1 MTAKEGVI
9 VLNDEKEELGGGD
22 PFDIFSLPVI
32 NTDYEKFI
40 DDYVEPFS
48 SITQDGPI
56 VFKWQTLGGE
66 KWDSSHMEVETTY
79 AIMKGVARPTGADD
93 VSVINSLPIT
103 HWDKIELQMNDKVV
117 TNSSSGNHAYHAYLM
132 QKSSYCKDVKKEI
145 LKRTE
150 CYFEDDPDHAGQYA
164 FRTDTE
170 TSKIIEDTYKQKH
183 NMFVKTGKDVVTR
196 SQLYLDLTQVMRYY
210 PSDIDYVLTLTRNPE
225 SFCLMTKS
233 ANAGS
238 YKIVIKKIRLIVLK
252 IIPSRHMIDRETH
265 FLNTL
270 KRKAY
275 IPYTHTVLTDRLLPA
290 NTMTYTF
297 RDVCG
302 TLPSLPKQLFVFM
315 VDHTAFAG
323 K

>member
-1 MTAKEGVI
+1 MSAKEGVI

-66 KWDSSHMEVETTY
+66 KWDSSHTEVETTY
-79 AIMKGVARPTGADD
+79 AIIKGASTRTTHTDD
-93 VSVINSLPIT
+93 VSVINSLPST

-164 FRTDTE
+164 FRTDTV
-170 TSKIIEDTYKQKH
+170 TNKIIEDAYKQKH

-210 PSDIDYVLTLTRNPE
+210 PTDMDYVLTLTRNPE
-225 SFCLMTKS
+225 AFCLMTDQ
-233 ANAGS
+233 ANAGQ
-238 YKIVIKKIRLIVLK
+238 YKIVIKRIRLIVRK
-252 IIPSRHMIDRETH
+252 IFPSNQVIDREAD
-265 FLNTL
+265 FFNSY
-270 KRKAY
+270 RKAY
-275 IPYTHTVLTDRLLPA
+275 IPYTHTVLTNRLLPA
-290 NTMTYTF
+290 QTMTHTF

-302 TLPSLPKQLFVFM
+302 TLPTLPKQLFVFM